1 MSCGGHGAGNAKDTP
16 LDRRIFTGVAHAASA
31 APLSMKKL
39 DRAATLRK
47 RCRLCPCL
55 TVGARISAIFI
66 GGKQNA
72 RGYRTSHQW
81 NQSRR
86 QCRRGEA
93 AAQRVAR

>member
-47 RCRLCPCL
+47 RCRLCPSL
-55 TVGARISAIFI
+55 TVGARIPAPLTGVSHIALGGTTVRGWQANKLDQSLNFSA
-66 GGKQNA
+66 
-72 RGYRTSHQW
+72 T
-81 NQSRR
+81 
-86 QCRRGEA
+86 
-93 AAQRVAR
+93 